1 MSTLV
6 SWFEA
11 RLKTTNGVVK
21 EFRVAFLP
29 TGMATRQP
37 VHAPHVTATFKG
49 KPDEV
54 VWIRNGD
61 GCVWVSRAL
70 KLEGSPDVVVASH
83 DVDDGCP
90 RRDAA

>member
-11 RLKTTNGVVK
+11 RLKATNGVVK

-29 TGMATRQP
+29 AGMATRQP
-37 VHAPHVTATFKG
+37 VHTMHVTATFRG
-49 KPDEV
+49 KPEEV
-54 VWIRNGD
+54 VWIRNGN

-70 KLEGSPDVVVASH
+70 KLEGSPDVVVASQE
-83 DVDDGCP
+83 VDDGCP